1 MKLSP
6 IPSTLLSFGVAL
18 SLALL
23 LAGTFS
29 VSAQSPVIPLDIV
42 FAVDESGSMSSAQ
55 EGVKTQVSSMF
66 AQLAAAFPAFRMGLV
81 GFGQDDNGGDPL
93 LRHVLTRNQTS
104 FQGAV
109 DALETFGGYEP
120 GFLAARQIANN
131 SVAGEALNAS
141 SDYPGSFPGEAGYCV
156 VLISDENSD
165 GPDTLSDTTNDLIRT
180 GGHFFAITNGQSD
193 YTDLAAAT
201 NGTSHDLSD
210 FIADSAPVL
219 QSILDTCVTSVTLA
233 YCGDGTVDAIEEC
246 DDGNTVSGD
255 GCSATCKLE
264 EEQNCTGRTYWLW
277 DPKNDTEVGELLNNS
292 ASCISVP
299 YNIEV
304 RPCTAPETL
313 PVVLKLKNATLAT
326 LKTQKED
333 VAPFYLWGDTP
344 ATGDVYRNTKPL
356 PNGTYWLYSTVDG
369 VLEKLAFTQTC

>member
-1 MKLSP
+1 MKLSS
-6 IPSTLLSFGVAL
+6 IPSTLLSFGKAL
-18 SLALL
+18 SLALF
-23 LAGTFS
+23 LAGTMS
-29 VSAQSPVIPLDIV
+29 VSAQSTVIPLDVV

-55 EGVKTQVSSMF
+55 EGVKTQVTSMF

-81 GFGQDDNGGDPL
+81 GFGQEDNGGDPL

-109 DALETFGGYEP
+109 DALEISGGYEP

-141 SDYPGSFPGEAGYCV
+141 SDYPGAFPGEAGYCV
-156 VLISDENSD
+156 VLISDEDSD
-165 GPDTLSDTTNDLIRT
+165 GPDTLEDATSDLVRT
-180 GGHFFAITNGQSD
+180 GGHFFAITNGQPD

-210 FIADSAPVL
+210 FIADSGPVL

-233 YCGDGTVDAIEEC
+233 YCGDGKVDAIEEC

-255 GCSATCKLE
+255 GCSATCKLAV
-264 EEQNCTGRTYWLW
+264 EQNCTGRTYWLW
-277 DPKNDTEVGELLNNS
+277 DPKNDTEVGELLNTS
-292 ASCISVP
+292 ASCIAVP

-304 RPCTAPETL
+304 RPCTAPETM
-313 PVVLKLKNATLAT
+313 PVVIKLMNETLGT
-326 LKTQKED
+326 LKRQNEFF
-333 VAPFYLWGDTP
+333 VPFYLWGDTP
-344 ATGDVYRNTKPL
+344 ETGDVYRNTKPL
-356 PNGTYWLYSTVDG
+356 PNGTYWLYSTVDD
-369 VLEKLAFTQTC
+369 VQEKITFTQTC